1 MSKAKYHHLVP
12 QVYMKEW
19 CHSGK
24 SIYTFDKLD
33 RNKINP
39 RNIEKFG
46 GIREYHSIKAGV
58 MHCSNEDLKEIFK
71 PLEGLTVKYNGETL
85 KSFREYNNKYYDI
98 DNWEILNNEGNK
110 ISSKSLNEIKQ
121 HLKNY
126 KIVDIE
132 NCWDSKYESKWNLI
146 LEIIKQR
153 IRDFDKEVDS
163 FYKGFLMRW
172 IVSLNWRAFKS
183 DENFENVF
191 DWFDELTGLS
201 SIEIPEQNRILGKCD
216 NASEEIK
223 HNILLKKFDEFL
235 NDKGPIY
242 DMAISY
248 IKSYAITFFVSECD
262 TPFITSDNPSFSC
275 TVDGKKYCFM
285 PVTPNI
291 LINVVMDKEK
301 KDKYRIERITDKRKV
316 KELNKI
322 IYDNA
327 QQYIISNIDNIK
339 ILI

>member
-1 MSKAKYHHLVP
+1 MSKAKYHHLIP

-24 SIYTFDKLD
+24 SVYTFDKLD

-39 RNIEKFG
+39 RNIGKFG
-46 GIREYHSIKAGV
+46 GIIGYHSIKAGIIS
-58 MHCSNEDLKEIFK
+58 CSDEDLEVIFN
-71 PLEGLTVKYNGETL
+71 PLDEFIVIYNGEEL
-85 KSFREYNNKYYDI
+85 QSPREYNNKYYDI
-98 DNWEILNNEGNK
+98 NNWKVLDNDGNE
-110 ISSKSLNEIKQ
+110 ISSKLFNRIKQ
-121 HLKNY
+121 NLENNNLVY
-126 KIVDIE
+126 IE
-132 NCWDSKYESKWNLI
+132 NLWDSKYESKWNLK

-153 IRDFDKEVDS
+153 LKEFDKEVDS
-163 FYKGFLMRW
+163 FDKGFLMKW
-172 IVSLNWRAFKS
+172 IVSLNWRGFKS
-183 DENFENVF
+183 DENFEKIF
-191 DWFDELTGLS
+191 KWADKLTDLRN
-201 SIEIPEQNRILGKCD
+201 IHIPKQNRILRKCD
-216 NASEEIK
+216 DASEEIK
-223 HNILLKKFDEFL
+223 HNILLKKFEEFL
-235 NDKGPIY
+235 NEKGEIY

-248 IKSYAITFFVSECD
+248 IKSYTITFLVSECD

-285 PVTPNI
+285 PITPNI

-339 ILI
+339 NLI